1 MGRTRQSYMDAA
13 VMEYHAYKFVITSE
27 NTIVRTR
34 AHLLCA
40 HLLCAHLVCASGVR
54 IHALL
59 PAPRRREAAH
69 TRALRAFLK
78 VLACRCPA
86 T

>member
-1 MGRTRQSYMDAA
+1 MDAA

-34 AHLLCA
+34 AHRVCA
-40 HLLCAHLVCASGVR
+40 SCVRILCAHLVCAPR
-54 IHALL
+54 A
-59 PAPRRREAAH
+59 PAAPRRREAAH